1 MTLTTLK
8 EARTRLS
15 SSMQIGATSHGE
27 YRVNYRGGKEATAY
41 YTNDLQDAFD
51 TAMRMHEERDGTVG
65 YDAAVKYLS
74 EGNAHKLLREALRE
88 AHTALLAAGKV
99 NEANC
104 MSMILHQRGTIEVG
118 WDDYMTQMMIIWV
131 L

>member
-8 EARTRLS
+8 EARTRLPN
-15 SSMQIGATSHGE
+15 SMQIGATSHGE

-51 TAMRMHEERDGTVG
+51 TAMRMHEGRNADDRVG
-65 YDAAVKYLS
+65 YNAAMKYLN
-74 EGNAHKLLREALRE
+74 EGNPHELLRGALRE
-88 AHTALLAAGKV
+88 AHTSLLAAGKV

-104 MSMILHQRGTIEVG
+104 MLMILHQRDTI
-118 WDDYMTQMMIIWV
+118 DYMTRSIIVWV
-131 L
+131 FG